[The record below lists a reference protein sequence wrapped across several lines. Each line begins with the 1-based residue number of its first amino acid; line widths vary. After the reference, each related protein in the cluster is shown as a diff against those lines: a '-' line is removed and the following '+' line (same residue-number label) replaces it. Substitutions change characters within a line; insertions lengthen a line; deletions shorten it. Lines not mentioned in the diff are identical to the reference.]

1 MKRLHWYIIK
11 SFLGPFFMTFFIV
24 VFVLL
29 MQFLWKY
36 VDDLVG
42 KGLDISLLG
51 EMMFYATFGLLPYA
65 FPLAMLLAS
74 IMTFGSLGEDYEL
87 LAMKSSGISLFR
99 IMKPLFIIAIL
110 ITATAFYFGN
120 YVLPHTNLRFTTL
133 LWSVKEQRPELILQQ
148 GVFTNEIDGYSIRI
162 GNKDKKT
169 NMLYDLLIYD
179 HTDNK
184 SNESVTVADSGYLRI
199 TEDKKFMVLNLYDGV
214 NYREGGSQNRRSRE
228 TYPFRRDNFEEQ
240 TIRVKVQNFEFN
252 RRDENIFRN
261 SFRMLRID
269 QLRFMED
276 SLGTDY
282 RMRLRNYLLQ
292 IRLNSPV
299 NRKMVNYTATH
310 DSLKQEVNITPDSLF
325 NFDEF
330 FMKQDKWVKAE
341 MVQAALSEARNNV
354 QTLNMYDDELYNRK
368 KNLNKYTMERH
379 RKYTL
384 SIAVLIFFFIGAPLG
399 AIIRKG
405 GLGMPVVIS
414 ILLFIAY
421 YIVSMT
427 GEKSARE
434 DVWDMFTGMWFSS
447 LIFLPIGIWLSYKAA
462 TDAALMS
469 AETYRKIYDKL
480 GVDKFGHL
488 FRQKTKNQQESM
500 VDYKPSESELMNR
513 S

>member
-42 KGLDISLLG
+42 KGLDIKVLG
-51 EMMFYATFGLLPYA
+51 EMLFYASFGLLPYA

-74 IMTFGSLGEDYEL
+74 IMTFGSFGENYEL
-87 LAMKSSGISLFR
+87 VSMKSSGISLYR
-99 IMKPLFIIAIL
+99 IMKPLVFIAL
-110 ITATAFYFGN
+110 FVTVTAFYFAN
-120 YVLPHTNLRFTTL
+120 NILPHTNLRFTTL
-133 LWSVKEQRPELILQQ
+133 LWSVKQQRPELVLQE
-148 GVFTNEIDGYSIRI
+148 GIFTNEIDGYSIRI
-162 GNKDKKT
+162 GSKNKRT
-169 NMLYDLLIYD
+169 NVLYDLLIYD
-179 HTDNK
+179 HTQNRL
-184 SNESVTVADSGYLRI
+184 NESVTVADSGFLRI
-199 TEDKKFMVLNLYDGV
+199 TEDKKFMVLNLYNGI
-214 NYREGGSQNRRSRE
+214 NYSEEARQTQRRGQE

-240 TIRVKVQNFEFN
+240 TIRVKVRGFDFN

-261 SFRMLRID
+261 TYRMLNID

-282 RMRLRNYLLQ
+282 HGRLRNFVMQ

-299 NRKMVNYTATH
+299 TRRVHNLTASH
-310 DSLKQEVNITPDSLF
+310 DSLKREVEIKQDSVF
-325 NFDEF
+325 NFDEYF
-330 FMKQDKWVKAE
+330 ERQDKWVKAE
-341 MVQAALSEARNNV
+341 IAQAALTEARNNV

-368 KNLNKYTMERH
+368 KHLNKYTMERH

-384 SIAVLIFFFIGAPLG
+384 SLAVLIFFFIGAPLG

-405 GLGMPVVIS
+405 GLGMPVVVS

-434 DVWDMFTGMWFSS
+434 DVWDMFAGMWFSTF
-447 LIFLPIGIWLSYKAA
+447 IFLPVGIWLSYKAA

-469 AETYRKIYDKL
+469 AETYTKLFAKIRFDWIIRIFKKRK
-480 GVDKFGHL
+480 
-488 FRQKTKNQQESM
+488 
-500 VDYKPSESELMNR
+500 
-513 S
+513 

>member
-1 MKRLHWYIIK
+1 MKKLHWYIIR

-42 KGLDISLLG
+42 KGLDMKLLG

-74 IMTFGSLGEDYEL
+74 IMTFGSLGENYEL

-99 IMKPLFIIAIL
+99 IMKPLMVIAVII
-110 ITATAFYFGN
+110 TFTAFYFSN

-133 LWSVKEQRPELILQQ
+133 LWSVKQQRPELVLQQ
-148 GVFTNEIDGYSIRI
+148 GVFTNEIDGYSIRV

-179 HTDNK
+179 HTGNQ
-184 SNESVTVADSGYLRI
+184 SNESVTVADSGYLSI
-199 TEDKKFMVLNLYDGV
+199 TEDKKFMVLNLFHGV
-214 NYREGGSQNRRSRE
+214 NYQETGGPVSRGNE

-240 TIRVKVQNFEFN
+240 IIRAKVSGFDFN
-252 RRDENIFRN
+252 RRDENIFKN
-261 SFRMLRID
+261 TFRMLKID
-269 QLRFMED
+269 QLRYMED
-276 SLGTDY
+276 SLGIDY
-282 RMRLRNYLLQ
+282 YNRLRNYMLQ
-292 IRLNSPV
+292 IRFNSPV
-299 NRKMVNYTATH
+299 SQRLHNYTVLH
-310 DSLKQEVNITPDSLF
+310 DSLKREVNIQPDSLF
-325 NFDEF
+325 NFVEF
-330 FMKQDKWVKAE
+330 FNRQEKWVKAE
-341 MVQAALSEARNNV
+341 IAQAALTEARNNV

-368 KNLNKYTMERH
+368 KHLNKYTMERH
-379 RKYTL
+379 RKFTL
-384 SIAVLIFFFIGAPLG
+384 SLAVLIFFFIGAPLG

-434 DVWDMFTGMWFSS
+434 DIWDMFTGMWFST
-447 LIFLPIGIWLSYKAA
+447 LIFMPVGIWLTYKAA

-469 AETYRKIYDKL
+469 SETYRKLFDKL
-480 GVDKFGHL
+480 GLEKAGSFL
-488 FRQKTKNQQESM
+488 KSKLKRT
-500 VDYKPSESELMNR
+500 
-513 S
+513 